1 MNYYLNGTYT
11 VQASDGFQVLPT
23 GSSYIAS
30 AADVD
35 VQVTIV
41 PPGDEFAAPIYV
53 AGGVNQVPGITN
65 GLPTHTGAAS
75 GSAAAT
81 TITGDGSGAEFGYVF
96 AADGSLFSIAATVA
110 GTGYKEG
117 DLLTIT
123 TAEAH
128 VINFRLVKGSN
139 RAEVTV
145 EFDATQP
152 CQFLPFP
159 VREVKVL
166 GTTDRTI
173 LYAREHS

>member
-1 MNYYLNGTYT
+1 MNYYLHGTYT
-11 VQASDGFQVLPT
+11 VQASDGFQVLPV

-41 PPGDEFAAPIYV
+41 PPGDEFAAPLV
-53 AGGVNQVPGITN
+53 LVVVNQVPGITN
-65 GLPTHTGAAS
+65 GTPTHTGALT
-75 GSAAAT
+75 GTAAAT
-81 TITGDGSGAEFGYVF
+81 TITGDGSGASFGYVF
-96 AADGSLFSIAATVA
+96 DSEGVLTSIAATVA

-123 TAEAH
+123 TSESH